1 MPWLLLA
8 GLLLGGGALGGGLAV
23 NTLGNKAEGFGQ
35 AKGVGMEKI
44 IVAVVL
50 YFMAKKGGFV

>member
-1 MPWLLLA
+1 MPWLLVA
-8 GLLLGGGALGGGLAV
+8 GLILGTGALGGGLAV

-35 AKGVGMEKI
+35 AKAVGMEKI
-44 IVAVVL
+44 IMAVIL